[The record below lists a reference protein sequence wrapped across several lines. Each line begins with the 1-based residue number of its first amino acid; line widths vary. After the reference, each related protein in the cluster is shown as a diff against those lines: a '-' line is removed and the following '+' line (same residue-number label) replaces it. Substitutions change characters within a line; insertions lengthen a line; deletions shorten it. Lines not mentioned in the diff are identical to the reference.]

1 MHMIN
6 ARETLEKVIWT
17 DFSEAALWWVEFLIT
32 NWDGKDFIGFYQ
44 ANKQYI
50 HDVYDIDDATI
61 TYDEE
66 LVNSFMEEV
75 GDTWLSDWA
84 QIQRLNH
91 TYMKLN
97 MVTEWDKLVNALGT
111 DNNVFLQVSNIWQY
125 EINYVNTKNC
135 QAQLAYINLI
145 SEVMNNNKELF
156 VTGDTPSGVY
166 YSYQNMKE
174 IASIF

>member
-1 MHMIN
+1 
-6 ARETLEKVIWT
+6 
-17 DFSEAALWWVEFLIT
+17 
-32 NWDGKDFIGFYQ
+32 
-44 ANKQYI
+44 
-50 HDVYDIDDATI
+50 
-61 TYDEE
+61 
-66 LVNSFMEEV
+66 
-75 GDTWLSDWA
+75 
-84 QIQRLNH
+84 
-91 TYMKLN
+91 
-97 MVTEWDKLVNALGT
+97 LVNALGT